1 MPSRETSGFK
11 RVSSLVMSSKRIR
24 YLDQLPKSSQWTCW
38 IDVCVC
44 LMVSCHICIYIYI
57 TIVFD
62 EWEWC
67 IYNVQKHVHVYI
79 YIYIYIYILWF
90 GCVLCMHLPLQQR
103 LNSEAAK
110 PSCCSETSRPT
121 SFPSST
127 SISYPMFEAES
138 PTFTDYFQ
146 KEAWN
151 ILLKKV
157 VFRAFPWNKAFCLR
171 RFSRYL
177 HLFNPSEKAFERWS
191 GTKWPDMEP
200 KITPPNWRM
209 FKIVQNLDGFFT
221 HHIRACATRDATPGS
236 QKSGWSD
243 AKKGS

>member
-1 MPSRETSGFK
+1 M
-11 RVSSLVMSSKRIR
+11 
-24 YLDQLPKSSQWTCW
+24 C
-38 IDVCVC
+38 VCVC
-44 LMVSCHICIYIYI
+44 VSWCHVTYVYIYI

-67 IYNVQKHVHVYI
+67 IYNVQKHVHVC
-79 YIYIYIYILWF
+79 IYIYILWF